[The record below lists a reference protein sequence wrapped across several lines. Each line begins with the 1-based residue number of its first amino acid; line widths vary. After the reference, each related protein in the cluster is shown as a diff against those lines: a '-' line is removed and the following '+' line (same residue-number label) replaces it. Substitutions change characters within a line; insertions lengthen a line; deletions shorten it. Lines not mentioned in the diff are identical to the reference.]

1 MREDVVVGCFVL
13 SEVEMFGGMFGAF
26 SLTVVVNL
34 QVVEDVVVGG
44 PAGASGEEHLP
55 AFEG

>member
-1 MREDVVVGCFVL
+1 MYWYTISTGYENDM
-13 SEVEMFGGMFGAF
+13 SF

-44 PAGASGEEHLP
+44 PAGAAGEEHLP